1 MSGPTG
7 PRGTRAFL
15 LRLANLSLFP
25 RASLPSVDLLPLAG
39 SSGSRS
45 ATIAGASLRAIEN
58 AASDD
63 KQRRATASRWL
74 ALRRQCD
81 HDRRPEQTPAFG
93 AGQQPA
99 DPPIARVAEDW
110 RRCCFS
116 PAGDRSARL
125 RIRAAAR
132 AGAADG
138 RPSVA
143 QSRVFGC
150 WRPAVAFIVLPAWR
164 GAIAMATIRWPGA
177 GRPPA
182 RRTIAF
188 DGGEASAGRL
198 VRDCFATNALAP
210 AQPPARSRS
219 PKSERD
225 SGRRSGDGPSARRRP
240 LHRYRWGHARRRG
253 RPGIQRLAR
262 TRRLAGTGP
271 AWPVL
276 PAAVTDG
283 AVAGLEIV
291 APSVS
296 EWNSASPDVVLPLL
310 PSSGSQL
317 NAGGDCRFDA
327 IVATCLLAPM
337 RGCGD

>member
-1 MSGPTG
+1 VSGPTG

-110 RRCCFS
+110 RRCFS

-125 RIRAAAR
+125 RIRVEAR

-138 RPSVA
+138 RLSVA

-150 WRPAVAFIVLPAWR
+150 RRPAVAFIVLPAWR
-164 GAIAMATIRWPGA
+164 GAIAMATDQSQG
-177 GRPPA
+177 
-182 RRTIAF
+182 
-188 DGGEASAGRL
+188 
-198 VRDCFATNALAP
+198 
-210 AQPPARSRS
+210 
-219 PKSERD
+219 SEP
-225 SGRRSGDGPSARRRP
+225 GDG
-240 LHRYRWGHARRRG
+240 
-253 RPGIQRLAR
+253 
-262 TRRLAGTGP
+262 
-271 AWPVL
+271 
-276 PAAVTDG
+276 
-283 AVAGLEIV
+283 
-291 APSVS
+291 
-296 EWNSASPDVVLPLL
+296 
-310 PSSGSQL
+310 
-317 NAGGDCRFDA
+317 
-327 IVATCLLAPM
+327 
-337 RGCGD
+337 